1 MKDTFLT
8 EISTLM
14 NDGLKNKVALYNEN
28 ASKYTDQAVREA
40 FFELLGDDKL
50 TYQNYRNHKNEIF
63 TIMENVLK
71 VNLPGA
77 WENSRFYDQF
87 VEIRRGDLGEKNAF
101 VVEDDSIL
109 VASTFSGNHWNTNRQ
124 KLEGKVDWVRC

>member
-50 TYQNYRNHKNEIF
+50 TYQNYRNHKILNFPMRQE
-63 TIMENVLK
+63 
-71 VNLPGA
+71 
-77 WENSRFYDQF
+77 
-87 VEIRRGDLGEKNAF
+87 DL
-101 VVEDDSIL
+101 L
-109 VASTFSGNHWNTNRQ
+109 
-124 KLEGKVDWVRC
+124 LEHFP

>member
-1 MKDTFLT
+1 MKNTFLT
-8 EISTLM
+8 EIITLM

-63 TIMENVLK
+63 TIIENVYYNILH
-71 VNLPGA
+71 
-77 WENSRFYDQF
+77 
-87 VEIRRGDLGEKNAF
+87 
-101 VVEDDSIL
+101 DS
-109 VASTFSGNHWNTNRQ
+109 
-124 KLEGKVDWVRC
+124 